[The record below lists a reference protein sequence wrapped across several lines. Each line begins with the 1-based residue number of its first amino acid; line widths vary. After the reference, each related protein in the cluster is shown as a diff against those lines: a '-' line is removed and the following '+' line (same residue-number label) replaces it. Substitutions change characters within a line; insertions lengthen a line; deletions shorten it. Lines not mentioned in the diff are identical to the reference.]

1 VLGSIETP
9 EGTGSER
16 NDGSWP
22 RLLALAAVLAGV
34 VFLYPLTL
42 DTPLLDPDE
51 GLHAAIARE
60 MVESGDWLVP
70 RFLGEPFLDKPIL
83 YFWAEA
89 ASLSLF
95 GMHEAAVRL
104 PGLLFGL
111 LGAVTTGIVAWRVF
125 GRTVGVVAAVLYTTT
140 ILPTA
145 LAQAA
150 AHDVALIPWVNLAVL
165 GFWEADRA
173 GSQRAAAGWTLGV
186 GLLLGLAMLTKG
198 LAGVAVVGVAYGGYL
213 LLTRRLGLS
222 ACLRGAAALLVGA
235 GVASAW
241 YLGVEARQ
249 PGFLH
254 YYFVERHLLGFTTG
268 TQSHGAEPWWYYLP
282 ILLGGGLPWIAY
294 LPVTVCDQWARRRAA
309 DDPTGKPT
317 LLSRASAS
325 VRAWWKQLGDRR
337 ADGAG
342 VLLWCWLLG
351 GLLFFS
357 ASSSKLV
364 TYIWPLLPAVAVL
377 AAVAWGR
384 LIEGALSPVARKLT
398 AQTLIP
404 SCIAG
409 PAVLPV
415 ALLVAQSEFDL
426 PFSWPVWLLAGA
438 AAACSLVPLFFW
450 LGGRYRATLAAA
462 TFSTALQFAVVMTA
476 VLPPVA
482 RQNSARELAA
492 HFNRTG
498 RVPSRLV
505 FAEERV
511 GSLAFYLDERLRRR
525 LARGHLAAVRVF
537 ELGDVDP
544 EATVVLPERRVD
556 RAARHVDLA
565 RLPYQRVGRHRLYPA
580 AELLSRLTGVERS
593 QFGQAFPSASRG
605 KSPGSSRDAAA
616 SAGPVTPR
624 MGTGPRCSMALKTR
638 RSTPMCVQDEATSR
652 PSAPPTSTSLGKW
665 KPATIR

>member
-1 VLGSIETP
+1 MKSNGDRGSAV
-9 EGTGSER
+9 TGQMCP
-16 NDGSWP
+16 G
-22 RLLALAAVLAGV
+22 LLSLAAVLAGV

-42 DTPLLDPDE
+42 SIPLLDPDE

-60 MVESGDWLVP
+60 MVESGDWVVP

-83 YFWAEA
+83 YFWAQA

-104 PGLLFGL
+104 PGLFFGL
-111 LGAVTTGIVAWRVF
+111 LGAVTTGIVAWRML
-125 GRTVGVVAAVLYTTT
+125 GRTIGLVAAVLYTTT

-150 AHDVALIPWVNLAVL
+150 AHDVALVPWVNLAVL

-173 GSQRAAAGWTLGV
+173 KTRRAAVGWTLAV
-186 GLLLGLAMLTKG
+186 GLLLGLAILTKG

-213 LLTRRLGLS
+213 LLTRRLNPS
-222 ACLRGAAALLVGA
+222 ACLRGAAALLLGA
-235 GVASAW
+235 GIASVW
-241 YLGVEARQ
+241 YLAVETRQ

-294 LPVTVCDQWARRRAA
+294 MPVTVCDQWARRRAA
-309 DDPTGKPT
+309 DDPTVKLT
-317 LLSRASAS
+317 LLSRALTS

-351 GLLFFS
+351 GLMFFS

-364 TYIWPLLPAVAVL
+364 TYIWPLFPPMAVL

-415 ALLVAQSEFDL
+415 ALLVAQSEFTL
-426 PFSWPVWLLAGA
+426 QFSWPVWLMACAAG
-438 AAACSLVPLFFW
+438 ACSLVPLFFW
-450 LGGRYRATLAAA
+450 LGGRYRVTLVAATL
-462 TFSTALQFAVVMTA
+462 STALQFAVVMTA

-482 RQNSARELAA
+482 RQNSAWKLAA

-511 GSLAFYLDERLRRR
+511 GSLAFYLDDHLLRQVGQGG
-525 LARGHLAAVRVF
+525 LTAVRVF
-537 ELGDVDP
+537 ELDEVDP
-544 EATVVLPERRVD
+544 AATIVLPERRLD
-556 RAARHVDLA
+556 RAAQHVDLA
-565 RLPYQRVGRHRLYPA
+565 QRPYELVGRHRLYRAADLLPRLSAVESTPA
-580 AELLSRLTGVERS
+580 GAASTSARRGNSRE
-593 QFGQAFPSASRG
+593 PSG
-605 KSPGSSRDAAA
+605 EAAA
-616 SAGPVTPR
+616 SAAPGSPCPAGCPR
-624 MGTGPRCSMALKTR
+624 RSMALKTR
-638 RSTPMCVQDEATSR
+638 RSTPICVQEEASSR